1 MTEQKLV
8 PRQPE
13 SQLILIVDDE
23 VTIAEVLAEFV
34 SDLGYTPLMA
44 QNGQEALELARLHW
58 PALVMTDVMMPVM
71 NGKDFVRAL
80 RRETSVHQKAM
91 PPIILLTAAGK
102 NIVTGLDV
110 DAIITKPFELDEL
123 ERLLQHFLGPFATW

>member
-1 MTEQKLV
+1 MTEQKLI

-23 VTIAEVLAEFV
+23 VTIAEVLAEFIL
-34 SDLGYTPLMA
+34 DLGYTPLMA
-44 QNGQEALELARLHW
+44 QNGQEALELARQHR
-58 PALVMTDVMMPVM
+58 PALIMTDVMMPVM

-80 RRETSVHQKAM
+80 RKEADAQQKAV

-102 NIVTGLDV
+102 NITTDLHV

-123 ERLLQHFLGPFATW
+123 ERLLYRLLDPFAT

>member
-1 MTEQKLV
+1 MTEQELA
-8 PRQPE
+8 PRQQG
-13 SQLILIVDDE
+13 SQPILIVDDE

-44 QNGQEALELARLHW
+44 QNGQEALELARKHW

-71 NGKDFVRAL
+71 NGKDFVRTL
-80 RRETSVHQKAM
+80 RAEASAHQRVV

-102 NIVTGLDV
+102 NIVTDLRV

-123 ERLLQHFLGPFATW
+123 ERLLQRFLGHSTT

>member
-1 MTEQKLV
+1 MTEQELA
-8 PRQPE
+8 PGQQGSQP
-13 SQLILIVDDE
+13 ILIVDDE
-23 VTIAEVLAEFV
+23 VAIAEVLAEFV

-44 QNGQEALELARLHW
+44 QNGQEALDLARQQW

-71 NGKDFVRAL
+71 NGKELVRAL
-80 RRETSVHQKAM
+80 RAEASTQRRAV

-102 NIVTGLDV
+102 HIIADLHV

-123 ERLLQHFLGPFATW
+123 ERLLQRFLGPPLS

>member
-1 MTEQKLV
+1 MTEQKLA

-13 SQLILIVDDE
+13 SPLILIVDDE

-44 QNGQEALELARLHW
+44 QNGQEALERVRQHW

-71 NGKDFVRAL
+71 NGKDFVQAL
-80 RRETSVHQKAM
+80 RKEASAHQKVV

-102 NIVTGLDV
+102 NIVSGLDV

-123 ERLLQHFLGPFATW
+123 ERLLQRFLGSFAT

>member
-23 VTIAEVLAEFV
+23 ATIAEVLAEFV
-34 SDLGYTPLMA
+34 SDLGYKPLMA
-44 QNGQEALELARLHW
+44 QNGQEALDLARKHW
-58 PALVMTDVMMPVM
+58 PTLVMTDVMMPIM
-71 NGKDFVRAL
+71 NGKDFVQAL
-80 RRETSVHQKAM
+80 RKEASAHQKVI

-102 NIVTGLDV
+102 NIVTDLDV
-110 DAIITKPFELDEL
+110 DAVITKPFELDEL
-123 ERLLQHFLGPFATW
+123 ERLLQRFLSHLAT